1 MLLGSFF
8 AYCERGGKGGAECE
22 VFWGSSCSALR
33 LVSWQACFWQEAR
46 GYLHRSRRRSAVRTF
61 GTFLNARLCVHTTL
75 ACRGIWTA
83 PRPGCWKLLNYFS
96 IARFFCCSSRA
107 VGLLLSVRVMSHA
120 FVQVVVVVVVLL
132 CFFLN
137 FYFGANRAVLL
148 TTFKRCSFV
157 FFFFS
162 SSSVISVSLL
172 LSLWMTFGAF
182 VPIHVFVCF
191 LSFYI

>member
-1 MLLGSFF
+1 MRSTYWSNAACDASWLFLCLLR
-8 AYCERGGKGGAECE
+8 ERRERGAECE
-22 VFWGSSCSALR
+22 VFGGSSCSALR
-33 LVSWQACFWQEAR
+33 LVSWQACFWQEVR
-46 GYLHRSRRRSAVRTF
+46 GNLHRRRRRSAVRTF

-157 FFFFS
+157 FFFFLPP
-162 SSSVISVSLL
+162 VLL
-172 LSLWMTFGAF
+172 AFHCFFLCEWRLVLS
-182 VPIHVFVCF
+182 
-191 LSFYI
+191 